1 MKWCVLMG
9 SPRKEGNT
17 AALLGPFLEE
27 CGALGVEAEVIWLY
41 DRNISPCLGCM
52 ACQDVVDRLGCVQKD
67 GFAAVFQSMADCGL
81 ILLATP
87 IYSFFCTAPMKALLD
102 RTQRYFEAR
111 FSLGVR
117 HPIKKRRQAVLLLAM
132 GQQEDFALEVTAYQ
146 LQRAFSVMN
155 TELSGC
161 AVWDGTDRGRQ
172 NQGPAQQKA
181 RALALEILAGM

>member
-1 MKWCVLMG
+1 
-9 SPRKEGNT
+9 
-17 AALLGPFLEE
+17 
-27 CGALGVEAEVIWLY
+27 
-41 DRNISPCLGCM
+41 
-52 ACQDVVDRLGCVQKD
+52 
-67 GFAAVFQSMADCGL
+67 
-81 ILLATP
+81 
-87 IYSFFCTAPMKALLD
+87 MKALLD

-181 RALALEILAGM
+181 RALALEILAGI